1 MKKVANAFEL
11 EKVPQEKEDPQTAGQ
26 E

>member
-1 MKKVANAFEL
+1 MKRVANIFEL
-11 EKVPQEKEDPQTAGQ
+11 EKVPQEKEAPQTAGK